1 MEGELRPG
9 ISLIP
14 RETVLSPSGN
24 KGVVLLD
31 KADPRGR
38 RGKGE
43 KRDSSVHIFEN
54 PHIAIW
60 YD

>member
-14 RETVLSPSGN
+14 RGSVLSPNGN
-24 KGVVLLD
+24 KGVVLLG
-31 KADPRGR
+31 KVDPRGR

-43 KRDSSVHIFEN
+43 KKSLLASHF
-54 PHIAIW
+54 
-60 YD
+60 